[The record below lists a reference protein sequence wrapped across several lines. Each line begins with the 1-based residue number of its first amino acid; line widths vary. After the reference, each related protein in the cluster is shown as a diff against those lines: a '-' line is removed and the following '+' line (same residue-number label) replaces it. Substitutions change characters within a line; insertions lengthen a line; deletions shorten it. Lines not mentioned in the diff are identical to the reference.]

1 MNLQG
6 NTSKSST
13 QLEDFEVFDL
23 RDGLNVVAYSVMSSS
38 KYDYIFFI
46 FGNQMKSIIM
56 KLQFYIADV
65 HTPGF
70 T

>member
-1 MNLQG
+1 MNLQE

-23 RDGLNVVAYSVMSSS
+23 RDVLNVVAYSVMSSS

-46 FGNQMKSIIM
+46 SNEEYYYEASI
-56 KLQFYIADV
+56 LYC
-65 HTPGF
+65 
-70 T
+70 

>member
-1 MNLQG
+1 MNLQE

-13 QLEDFEVFDL
+13 QLDDFEVFDL

-38 KYDYIFFI
+38 KYDYIFFS

-65 HTPGF
+65 HTPGL